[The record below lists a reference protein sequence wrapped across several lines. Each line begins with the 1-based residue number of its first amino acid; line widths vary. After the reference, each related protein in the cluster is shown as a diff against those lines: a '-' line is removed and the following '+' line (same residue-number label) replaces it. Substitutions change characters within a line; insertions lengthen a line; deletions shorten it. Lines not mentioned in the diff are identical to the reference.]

1 MTHRPTP
8 SPLNTSKPNRTTHA
22 TTYNILPVTVITN
35 IHPAA
40 QSILLATT
48 LLLPSC
54 NYKYDTVSFG
64 GVGKAPAAKTPVPKI
79 EIDTNMSVGTMLGG
93 SVKSRKPYDILAHY
107 MDDTITFASAEFTKV
122 TVTYADGTVDPGAAA
137 LKLPM
142 RFQHRVYESHNS
154 MAGGAVVVNKS
165 RIIQAE
171 FPGTIS
177 RDEPFMLLI
186 EGRFTKENGTII
198 PFTFNE
204 KYDVSRDKRTES
216 WADFVSG
223 C

>member
-1 MTHRPTP
+1 M
-8 SPLNTSKPNRTTHA
+8 K
-22 TTYNILPVTVITN
+22 TN
-35 IHPAA
+35 IHLAA
-40 QSILLATT
+40 QSILLATI

-54 NYKYDTVSFG
+54 SYKHDTVSFG
-64 GVGKAPAAKTPVPKI
+64 PVGKTPAAKTPVPKI
-79 EIDTNMSVGTMLGG
+79 EIDTNISVGTLLGG

-107 MDDTITFASAEFTKV
+107 MDDTFTFASAEFTKV

-171 FPGTIS
+171 FPGVIT
-177 RDEPFMLLI
+177 RDEPFTLHI
-186 EGRFTKENGTII
+186 EGKFTKENGTII
-198 PFTFNE
+198 PFTFKE
-204 KYDVSRDKRTES
+204 KYDIARDERTES
-216 WADFVSG
+216 WTEFVSG

>member
-1 MTHRPTP
+1 MIA
-8 SPLNTSKPNRTTHA
+8 S
-22 TTYNILPVTVITN
+22 

-40 QSILLATT
+40 QSILLAAT

-64 GVGKAPAAKTPVPKI
+64 AVGKAPAAKTPVPKI
-79 EIDTNMSVGTMLGG
+79 EIDTNISVGTLMGG
-93 SVKSRKPYDILAHY
+93 SVKSKKPYDVRAY
-107 MDDTITFASAEFTKV
+107 YSDDTFTFASAEFTKV
-122 TVTYADGTVDPGAAA
+122 TVTYADGANDPGTAA

-142 RFQHRVYESHNS
+142 RVQGREHESYNS
-154 MAGGAVVVNKS
+154 MAGGAVVVTKS
-165 RIIQAE
+165 RMIQAE
-171 FPGTIS
+171 FPGTIN
-177 RDEPFMLLI
+177 RDEPFTLLI
-186 EGRFTKENGTII
+186 EGKFTKDNGTII

-204 KYDVSRDKRTES
+204 KYDVSLDKRTES